1 MNTLEQVA
9 FGWQCLVGSLRACRS
24 GAVWGPWALL
34 FALQAI
40 GVLVSCWGAHPL
52 LSWFVAPLARAVEGD
67 EVLRYPEL
75 FRRLPNLARD
85 VGLLSG
91 ALALPVL
98 AGVSARLFERRFRG
112 SRAAP
117 GSAWAEGL
125 SRAGALLVA
134 ALPVTLAA
142 IGLQAALQALPQ
154 VRLSSAA
161 RALAPPAADAA
172 LLFVRM
178 ACAYAAALVVLGGR
192 SGPRALLEIPSTWA
206 AGFLPAAVAL
216 LLLAPAGVLA
226 SALLTASVAMVDL
239 GWPEAVAVAVLVRA
253 AVGALLGM
261 LASGAITLAWMGAL
275 AEEPGG
281 ES

>member
-9 FGWQCLVGSLRACRS
+9 FGWQCLLGSLRACRS
-24 GAVWGPWALL
+24 VAVWGPWALL
-34 FALQAI
+34 FALQAA

-67 EVLRYPEL
+67 EALRYPEL

-142 IGLQAALQALPQ
+142 IGLQTALQALPQ
-154 VRLSSAA
+154 VRLSSVA
-161 RALAPPAADAA
+161 RAFAPPVADAA
-172 LLFVRM
+172 LLFVRVT
-178 ACAYAAALVVLGGR
+178 CAYAAALVVLGGR

-206 AGFLPAAVAL
+206 AGFVPAAVAL
-216 LLLAPAGVLA
+216 LLLVPVGVLA
-226 SALLTASVAMVDL
+226 SALVTASVAMVDR
-239 GWPEAVAVAVLVRA
+239 GWPEAVAAAVLVRA
-253 AVGALLGM
+253 AAGALLDM
-261 LASGAITLAWMGAL
+261 LASGAITLAWMGSVAD
-275 AEEPGG
+275 EPGG